1 MTRRTT
7 LIVLSLLGLMVLV
20 VTFAP
25 QQTPVQDDA
34 RSTPTPAATTGVDL
48 TDPAAFDVT
57 ETLSTEP
64 GADVKS
70 FEAELGDRVEIV
82 VEGEQPEAVQLGE
95 ISTQAVEAG
104 DPARFE
110 LLAETPGAYPLVLV
124 NEGRRIGTL
133 EIR

>member
-7 LIVLSLLGLMVLV
+7 LIVVSLLGLMVLV

-25 QQTPVQDDA
+25 PREPVQSGA
-34 RSTPTPAATTGVDL
+34 QRTPTPAATSADL
-48 TDPAAFDVT
+48 TDPDAFDVT
-57 ETLSTEP
+57 ETLSTTATTP
-64 GADVKS
+64 MPS
-70 FEAELGDRVEIV
+70 IEAELGDRVEIV
-82 VEGEQPEAVQLGE
+82 VEGSQPDAVQLGDVA
-95 ISTQAVEAG
+95 TQAVEDG

>member
-1 MTRRTT
+1 MTRRMTV
-7 LIVLSLLGLMVLV
+7 IVLSLLGLMVLV

-25 QQTPVQDDA
+25 TQTPVESDGQ
-34 RSTPTPAATTGVDL
+34 RTPVPSAPAPDL
-48 TDPAAFDVT
+48 TDPDAFDVM
-57 ETLSTEP
+57 ETVSAVP
-64 GADVKS
+64 GAQARTID
-70 FEAELGDRVEIV
+70 AELGDRVEIV
-82 VEGEQPEAVQLGE
+82 VEGERPDSVQLGE
-95 ISTQAVEAG
+95 VASQVVEAG